1 MPNWSST
8 SFSVRGTE
16 SEIKAFFN
24 GVKVVKNESG
34 MNSEIRILEGH
45 LPCPKELSET
55 TSTFAL
61 KEIPEN
67 WTKMVTDGEWTQ
79 EQYDQRVAE
88 NNELLKKQEE
98 NTAKFGAKDWYEWQV
113 ENWGVKWGDCETSFY
128 EEPYPTGYEDIW
140 CVSGY
145 FQTPWGTASAGF
157 RKISAKFPNC
167 AFMFDSDEE
176 AGFFCGIEIMHDGE
190 IPYEEFFAPCDY
202 DKEVD
207 WDDDESIDEHNAW
220 KETLS
225 DKINDNATAWLMDN
239 GFMQPKVVPMKVAV
253 KTEKDKTKK
262 PHFWKFA

>member
-8 SFSVRGTE
+8 SFIIRGPE
-16 SEIKAFFN
+16 DEIKAFFN

-34 MNSEIRILEGH
+34 LNSEIKILEGH
-45 LPCPKELSET
+45 LPCPQELFET

-67 WTKMVTDGEWTQ
+67 WAKMVTDGEWTQ

-88 NNELLKKQEE
+88 NAELLKRQEA
-98 NTAKFGAKDWYEWQV
+98 NRAKFGANDWYDWQTSV
-113 ENWGVKWGDCETSFY
+113 WGVKWGDCETSFH
-128 EEPYPTGYEDIW
+128 EEPTPYGYNDLW
-140 CVSGY
+140 FVSGW
-145 FQTPWGTASAGF
+145 FQTPWGTASEGF
-157 RKISAKFPNC
+157 RKISEKFPNC
-167 AFMFDSDEE
+167 AFLFDSDEE

-220 KETLS
+220 KESQS
-225 DKINDNATAWLMDN
+225 DSIWEKATEWLQDN
-239 GFMQPKVVPMKVAV
+239 GFLKPKVVPVKTFT
-253 KTEKDKTKK
+253 KTEKTEKKK